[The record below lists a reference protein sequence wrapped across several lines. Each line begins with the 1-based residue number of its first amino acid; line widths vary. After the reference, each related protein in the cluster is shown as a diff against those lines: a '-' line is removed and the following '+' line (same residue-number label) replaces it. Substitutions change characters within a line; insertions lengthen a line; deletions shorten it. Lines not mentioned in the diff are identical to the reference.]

1 MNRPKLHVKK
11 GDLVRIITGE
21 NKGVEGTILKV
32 IPKKSRVFVEG
43 ASKLKKA
50 VRPSQQHPQG
60 GFIDIDRPI
69 HISNV
74 KKVDG
79 DVKKPA
85 AKKAATKKAAK
96 KAASKKSVE

>member
-21 NKGVEGTILKV
+21 NKGVEGVILKV
-32 IPKKSRVFVEG
+32 QPKKNRVFVEG

-60 GFIDIDRPI
+60 GFVEIDRPI

-74 KKVDG
+74 KKADG
-79 DVKKPA
+79 EAKKPA
-85 AKKAATKKAAK
+85 AKKAAVKKATKKAAN
-96 KAASKKSVE
+96 KKSVE

>member
-21 NKGVEGTILKV
+21 NKGVEGVILKAM
-32 IPKKSRVFVEG
+32 PKKERVFVEG

-60 GFIDIDRPI
+60 GFIEIDRPI
-69 HISNV
+69 HVSNV
-74 KKVDG
+74 KKISGED
-79 DVKKPA
+79 KKPA

-96 KAASKKSVE
+96 KAASKKSVD

>member
-11 GDLVRIITGE
+11 GDQVRIITGD
-21 NKGVEGTILKV
+21 NKGVEGVILKV
-32 IPKKSRVFVEG
+32 QPKKNRVFVEG

-60 GFIDIDRPI
+60 GFIEIDRPI

-74 KKVDG
+74 KKIDG
-79 DVKKPA
+79 ETKKPA
-85 AKKAATKKAAK
+85 TKKATAKKAAK